1 MKLVKNNFYIALEIF
16 SNFLLLNL
24 IWFMM
29 CLPIVTIFPA
39 TAALFGVVRQWV
51 LKEDSSVFRSFF
63 KYFKDNFKQSFL
75 LGLLW
80 TIFAGL
86 LYMNFTIISQLGSIE
101 KMFLIPFLFLGGV
114 LLILLSVF
122 LFPVMVHYQLN
133 WIHILKNSLIL
144 AMSYLPFTL
153 MGIVALLLMGAAF
166 IWQPITFLFIFSIGA
181 YFIFFISNMIF
192 KKAEQ
197 IRFSIKRAG
206 SN

>member
-24 IWFMM
+24 IWFLM

-51 LKEDSSVFRSFF
+51 LKEDSSVFRSFY
-63 KYFKDNFKQSFL
+63 KYFIENFKQSFL

-80 TIFAGL
+80 MVFIGL
-86 LYMNFTIISQLGSIE
+86 FYMNFTIINQLGSSE
-101 KMFLIPFLFLGGV
+101 KMILLPLLFLGGA

-133 WIHILKNSLIL
+133 WISVLKNSLIL
-144 AMSYLPFTL
+144 AMSHLPFTL
-153 MGIVALLLMGAAF
+153 MAIVVFLLMGAAF
-166 IWQPITFLFIFSIGA
+166 FWQPITFLLIFSVGA
-181 YFIFFISNMIF
+181 YFIFYISNKVF
-192 KKAEQ
+192 KKTEQ
-197 IRFSIKRAG
+197 IRFSLKRAG